1 MGIMLRQFCWLQWL
15 SMPDILP
22 DHYLR
27 YSPVRVFATLCLAI
41 VITVG
46 LSACGSDGEEREDN
60 TITAS
65 ELYDRAKQSLANGS
79 YDRAIFQYRQ
89 MQSRFPFGR
98 YAEQAQLELAY
109 AYYKNFEPDLAT
121 TTLDRFLRTYPT
133 HEHVDYAHYL
143 KGLVN
148 FSRNRGLLGR
158 LLNVDSSTRDLEFA
172 RASFS
177 AFGELLQRFP
187 DSGYAPD
194 ARERMLF
201 LRNEM
206 AGYEVAVA
214 EYYFRRRAYVAAAN
228 RAKYVVENF
237 QEAPQAGD
245 ALAIMSQSYEK
256 LELTQLSEDAYRV
269 LRINFP
275 DHPHLTGNYAKVSWL
290 SRLWPFD

>member
-1 MGIMLRQFCWLQWL
+1 MSEKRSLHSTL
-15 SMPDILP
+15 SRSHKPSPARFAQLGLIL
-22 DHYLR
+22 L
-27 YSPVRVFATLCLAI
+27 LAALL
-41 VITVG
+41 G
-46 LSACGSDGEEREDN
+46 ACGSDGEEREDN

-65 ELYDRAKQSLANGS
+65 ELYERSKQSLDNGS

-89 MQSRFPFGR
+89 LQSRFPFGR

-109 AYYKNFEPDLAT
+109 AYYKNFEPDLAV

-133 HEHVDYAHYL
+133 HEHADYAHYL
-143 KGLVN
+143 KGLVS

-172 RASFS
+172 RASFA
-177 AFGELLQRFP
+177 AFGELVQRYP
-187 DSGYAPD
+187 NSQYVED

-206 AGYEVAVA
+206 AGYEIAVA
-214 EYYFRRRAYVAAAN
+214 EYYYRRRAYVASAN

-245 ALAIMSQSYEK
+245 ALALMSQAYDK
-256 LELTQLSEDAYRV
+256 LELAQLSEDAYRV
-269 LRINFP
+269 LKINYP
-275 DHPHLTGNYAKVSWL
+275 EHPYLTGRYESEGWL
-290 SRLWPFD
+290 ARLWPFD

>member
-1 MGIMLRQFCWLQWL
+1 MGLAN
-15 SMPDILP
+15 
-22 DHYLR
+22 
-27 YSPVRVFATLCLAI
+27 FAAL
-41 VITVG
+41 ITVLALMFILTG
-46 LSACGSDGEEREDN
+46 CGSDGEEREDN
-60 TITAS
+60 TITAG
-65 ELYDRAKQSLANGS
+65 ELYERSKQSLTNGS

-89 MQSRFPFGR
+89 LQSRFPFGR

-109 AYYKNFEPDLAT
+109 AYYKNFEPDLST

-133 HEHVDYAHYL
+133 HENADYAYYL

-172 RASFS
+172 RASFT
-177 AFGELLQRFP
+177 AFGDLVQRYP
-187 DSGYAPD
+187 DSRYAED
-194 ARERMLF
+194 ARNRMLF

-206 AGYEVAVA
+206 ASYEIAVA
-214 EYYFRRRAYVAAAN
+214 EYYYDRRAYVAAAN

-237 QEAPQAGD
+237 QQSPQTGD
-245 ALAIMSQSYEK
+245 ALAIMSQAYDK

-275 DHPHLTGNYAKVSWL
+275 EHPFLTGRYEKESWL
-290 SRLWPFD
+290 ARLWPFD

>member
-1 MGIMLRQFCWLQWL
+1 MLGLFDW
-15 SMPDILP
+15 
-22 DHYLR
+22 Y
-27 YSPVRVFATLCLAI
+27 LCLFMAKNPQHSSLLRPI
-41 VITVG
+41 AALILALA
-46 LSACGSDGEEREDN
+46 LSALVAACGSDGEEREDN
-60 TITAS
+60 TVTAA
-65 ELYDRAKQSLANGS
+65 ELYDRAKQSLSNGS

-121 TTLDRFLRTYPT
+121 NTLDRFLRTYPT
-133 HEHVDYAHYL
+133 HDHVDYAHYL

-172 RASFS
+172 RASFT
-177 AFGELLQRFP
+177 AFSELVQRYP

-206 AGYEVAVA
+206 ASYEMAVA
-214 EYYFRRRAYVAAAN
+214 EYYYRRRAYVAAAN

-245 ALAIMSQSYEK
+245 ALALMSQSYEK

-269 LRINFP
+269 LRINYP
-275 DHPHLTGNYAKVSWL
+275 EHPHLTGRYEKASWL

>member
-1 MGIMLRQFCWLQWL
+1 MAKNPQYSRLLRRVSAL
-15 SMPDILP
+15 S
-22 DHYLR
+22 
-27 YSPVRVFATLCLAI
+27 LALA
-41 VITVG
+41 
-46 LSACGSDGEEREDN
+46 LSVLVAACGSDGEEREDN
-60 TITAS
+60 TVTAS

-121 TTLDRFLRTYPT
+121 NTLDRFLRTYPT

-172 RASFS
+172 RASFT
-177 AFGELLQRFP
+177 AFGELVQRYP
-187 DSGYAPD
+187 NSEYAED

-206 AGYEVAVA
+206 ASYEISVA
-214 EYYFRRRAYVAAAN
+214 EYYYRRRAYVAAAN

-269 LRINFP
+269 LRINYP
-275 DHPHLTGNYAKVSWL
+275 EHPHLTGNYAKPSWL